1 MYLNVQKMVALEFIQ
16 VFQVVIGQVQ
26 AGGACH
32 SPNPFEL
39 TLIVALMGGIGVFSV
54 ASGIAIVSMANT
66 IVALLISGASI
77 GAVVAAV
84 SGNAAATGG
93 SLELITQMVLTI
105 KGILGC

>member
-1 MYLNVQKMVALEFIQ
+1 MLKRKSLEFIQ
-16 VFQVVIGQVQ
+16 LFQGVIGQVQ

-32 SPNPFEL
+32 SPNPFEIA
-39 TLIVALMGGIGVFSV
+39 LIIALIGGIGVFSV
-54 ASGIAIVSMANT
+54 ASGIAIVSIANT

-84 SGNAAATGG
+84 SGNAAAASG
-93 SLELITQMVLTI
+93 SLEVITQMVLMI

>member
-1 MYLNVQKMVALEFIQ
+1 MYLNVPKIVALEFIQ

-26 AGGACH
+26 AGGVCH

-39 TLIVALMGGIGVFSV
+39 TLIVALIGGIGVFSV
-54 ASGIAIVSMANT
+54 GSGIAIVSMANT

-93 SLELITQMVLTI
+93 SLEVITQMVLTI